1 LIVADVET
9 SGIAMTERKPPSS
22 DALVRVRD
30 EVERRVGSDP
40 AVSLIDVGVDP
51 EHESDTTRLAVR
63 IHVRSNDA
71 LARLRAE
78 QIPGSIDGV
87 PVVLMVGDYRLEQ
100 PPS

>member
-1 LIVADVET
+1 LIVAGLKT
-9 SGIAMTERKPPSS
+9 GANAMTEPKPSSS
-22 DALVRVRD
+22 DALARVRD

-51 EHESDTTRLAVR
+51 ERERDTTLAVR
-63 IHVRSNDA
+63 IHVRTYDD

-78 QIPGSIDGV
+78 QIPGYIEGV
-87 PVVLMVGDYRLEQ
+87 PVVLTIGDYRLEQ

>member
-9 SGIAMTERKPPSS
+9 SGNAMTEPKPSSS

-51 EHESDTTRLAVR
+51 ERERDTTRLAVR
-63 IHVRSNDA
+63 IHVRTYDD

-78 QIPGSIDGV
+78 QIPGYIEGV
-87 PVVLMVGDYRLEQ
+87 PVVLTIGDYRLEE